1 MRKFIILVLVMF
13 SFIFNV
19 KPESLV
25 STMENKSFCLNS
37 VNSDT
42 VLRIYSPVI
51 TYNNLESPTGL
62 YRHVPSITV
71 SFRNSLFGAYL
82 RNQQNA
88 DESKRGQ
95 TGVFIR
101 SSDGGNTWG
110 EPVSELL
117 LSEYSENPLD
127 TTGLLQGEIHV
138 ATLRAKEYACIA
150 HRGMALGRNA
160 AFISTREDEKK
171 WVNHRLLFTIA
182 NNTPVLSSQVVGA
195 TPLANFKST
204 CTIEDV
210 EYDIVLF
217 NPMEDNLGRILIPAI
232 FLTNYGAKHR
242 VGVFSVSGSAVILEG
257 IVPQGKA
264 SEGALW
270 EPTLWQANNGTY
282 YIQCRNNNGIGSPS
296 YDNHFISS
304 SPDGLN
310 WTPYDYLSEDIHVNR
325 NMRIK
330 ARNDLWLGVGT
341 AHSSLRHALSVWL
354 SVDGVNWVYG
364 PTIGNEDD
372 INDFS
377 QYSDIASDG
386 TNAYVLYSETVD
398 KATNGIVVNAIKF
411 ARFTLPQSQTYPVSG
426 SRKMYYESNKKVSI
440 PTCTNTSLTLPPG
453 SSGSIAT
460 PASSWNLNL
469 ALRVSKAPTTGLSYM
484 LVAVGDAETGYFN
497 IEYRNV
503 GGKIQLWAGGSFVEE
518 IADYSG
524 KDKIISIAF
533 DKVKN
538 EISAFGITKVL
549 GKYARVYLGRYVYSL
564 PVPSGSITYNLITSS
579 LKTSAVLVNFQTYSS
594 VKIPNIEITPGMIVA
609 QPADPIVAD
618 STFRGWFTDYPALTL
633 PFDFNQPVNS
643 NITLY
648 AKWMQNKFRFTFIG
662 ANTYGTIEG
671 FKPEFSSETSVYIPS
686 NIGGKRIAIIN
697 ANAFKRN
704 TNITSFYIEDQ
715 SSGTCAI
722 NDSAF
727 AFCRNLN
734 TLRFPNNLGKLAP
747 GCFYNCISL
756 YPVLDIASYPL
767 LISNIYSAF
776 KGCTSLVEVR
786 YPKNATSFAPEFLR
800 YCTGLKRVFVESEVF
815 VKLASTTA
823 LNGCTALE
831 AIYVPENLLDTYK
844 AQKLSDNTT
853 NNWYTYLNIIR
864 SVSDITSNIEIVSNV
879 VNSKPIKVFY
889 YNLQGAEMSFENIQ
903 PHQIY
908 IVKNIFENGEME
920 IAKEMIMR

>member
-1 MRKFIILVLVMF
+1 MLLKKNRFLLFLML
-13 SFIFNV
+13 
-19 KPESLV
+19 SLV
-25 STMENKSFCLNS
+25 SSCNGGDPIDQPNTK
-37 VNSDT
+37 DT
-42 VLRIYSPVI
+42 NMSIYSPEITHKVI
-51 TYNNLESPTGL
+51 AAPVGL
-62 YRHVPSITV
+62 YHHVPSITV
-71 SFRNSLFGAYL
+71 SFNNALLGAYL
-82 RNQQNA
+82 RNEKSA
-88 DESKRGQ
+88 DESQRGQ
-95 TGVFIR
+95 AAVFIR

-150 HRGMALGRNA
+150 HRGKAVGKNA
-160 AFISTREDEKK
+160 AFICSREDGGK
-171 WVNHRLLFTIA
+171 WINRKILFASNT
-182 NNTPVLSSQVVGA
+182 NTPILSDHVIGV
-195 TPLANFKST
+195 TPPANYKST
-204 CTIEDV
+204 YTINGL

-217 NPMEDNLGRILIPAI
+217 KPMVNKNGKILIPAI
-232 FLTNYGAKHR
+232 FMRNYGSQQC
-242 VGVFSVSGSAVILEG
+242 VGVFSVSSTIIAIEG
-257 IVPQGKA
+257 IVPLGKA

-469 ALRVSKAPTTGLSYM
+469 ALRVSKAPTTGLPYM

-538 EISAFGITKVL
+538 EISAFGKTKVL
-549 GKYARVYLGRYVYSL
+549 GKYARVYLGRYEYPL
-564 PVPSGSITYNLITSS
+564 PVPSGNIIYNTEASS
-579 LKTSAVLVNFQTYSS
+579 LK
-594 VKIPNIEITPGMIVA
+594 
-609 QPADPIVAD
+609 
-618 STFRGWFTDYPALTL
+618 
-633 PFDFNQPVNS
+633 
-643 NITLY
+643 
-648 AKWMQNKFRFTFIG
+648 
-662 ANTYGTIEG
+662 
-671 FKPEFSSETSVYIPS
+671 
-686 NIGGKRIAIIN
+686 
-697 ANAFKRN
+697 
-704 TNITSFYIEDQ
+704 
-715 SSGTCAI
+715 
-722 NDSAF
+722 
-727 AFCRNLN
+727 
-734 TLRFPNNLGKLAP
+734 
-747 GCFYNCISL
+747 
-756 YPVLDIASYPL
+756 
-767 LISNIYSAF
+767 
-776 KGCTSLVEVR
+776 
-786 YPKNATSFAPEFLR
+786 
-800 YCTGLKRVFVESEVF
+800 
-815 VKLASTTA
+815 
-823 LNGCTALE
+823 
-831 AIYVPENLLDTYK
+831 
-844 AQKLSDNTT
+844 
-853 NNWYTYLNIIR
+853 
-864 SVSDITSNIEIVSNV
+864 
-879 VNSKPIKVFY
+879 
-889 YNLQGAEMSFENIQ
+889 
-903 PHQIY
+903 
-908 IVKNIFENGEME
+908 
-920 IAKEMIMR
+920 